1 MLVKG
6 REKGSGGRGAGHF
19 GKLILERDLDIKD
32 GPLGLRGFLE
42 IQVDIPFS
50 RSDGARSRDLFVVGY
65 L

>member
-6 REKGSGGRGAGHF
+6 REGSGGRGAGHF

-42 IQVDIPFS
+42 IQVDS
-50 RSDGARSRDLFVVGY
+50 SLFRGVAVLGQGIC
-65 L
+65 LW